1 MDLENPTSYGDYYW
15 AAQLEAAKLMD
26 EQTEFALA
34 PFFGGLLGDISGL
47 SELPSGMQTFLR
59 SLAEPPSAGM
69 GGFAALTAGEFA
81 SETIRDLIKPGMSA
95 ASRFINRGA
104 LETWLNS
111 EQAIRLHHRMKIDDE
126 YFGLLMTSEGYDMSI
141 AEQLSTS
148 LIAYPTISEI
158 MRYARYHGDP
168 ENTREKVWEKFSV
181 PADDYEMYEWL
192 TLQVLSTEQIDRLF
206 RREVISEADANNF
219 LKRVGWRDDDVNHA
233 KELGWLIPNPML
245 LTQGNLQQGVAPDEI
260 IKDISRGDIHPD
272 RAQQY
277 LDAILTKPA
286 TQDIVT
292 YTLRTDPELTSLDE
306 RLTKIGIHPD
316 YLALHKELALVIPP
330 VSDII
335 TMAVREV
342 FSPAIAAR
350 FGQYEDF
357 PPELEEWGRKK
368 GLSKEWS
375 ERYWA
380 AHWALPSTTQGF
392 EMLHRGVIDQS
403 DLNMLLR
410 AQDVMPYWRDKLT
423 QIAYRPLTRVDVRRM
438 YREGVLDEAGVYE
451 AYLDH
456 GYSEDNAQ
464 RMTEFTIRQTLSAQ
478 AKFTSTNVIAAFTKR
493 MIDRREARSLLEDL
507 GIQGDNISYII
518 DRAEYKRLWA
528 LTESR
533 IAGIKN
539 LYKKGVYNE
548 NTARSQLLQLNLP
561 SDEVDVLFEQ
571 WWYEKVGELA
581 PTWTKAETLRFYR
594 SGAIPK
600 RRAEEELER
609 MGYDEEHINMYLR
622 PTE

>member
-1 MDLENPTSYGDYYW
+1 MVYY
-15 AAQLEAAKLMD
+15 
-26 EQTEFALA
+26 
-34 PFFGGLLGDISGL
+34 
-47 SELPSGMQTFLR
+47 
-59 SLAEPPSAGM
+59 
-69 GGFAALTAGEFA
+69 
-81 SETIRDLIKPGMSA
+81 
-95 ASRFINRGA
+95 
-104 LETWLNS
+104 
-111 EQAIRLHHRMKIDDE
+111 
-126 YFGLLMTSEGYDMSI
+126 
-141 AEQLSTS
+141 
-148 LIAYPTISEI
+148 
-158 MRYARYHGDP
+158 
-168 ENTREKVWEKFSV
+168 
-181 PADDYEMYEWL
+181 
-192 TLQVLSTEQIDRLF
+192 
-206 RREVISEADANNF
+206 
-219 LKRVGWRDDDVNHA
+219 
-233 KELGWLIPNPML
+233 
-245 LTQGNLQQGVAPDEI
+245 
-260 IKDISRGDIHPD
+260 
-272 RAQQY
+272 
-277 LDAILTKPA
+277 
-286 TQDIVT
+286 
-292 YTLRTDPELTSLDE
+292 
-306 RLTKIGIHPD
+306 
-316 YLALHKELALVIPP
+316 PP
-330 VSDII
+330 VADII

-342 FSPAIAAR
+342 FTPAIAAR

-357 PPELEEWGRKK
+357 PPELEEWGIKK

-403 DLNMLLR
+403 ELNMLLR

-464 RMTEFTIRQTLSAQ
+464 KMTEFTIRQTLSAQ

-493 MIDRREARSLLEDL
+493 MINRSEARSLLADL

-539 LYKKGVYNE
+539 LYKKGVYDE
-548 NTARSQLLQLNLP
+548 NAARSQLLQLNLP

-581 PTWTKAETLRFYR
+581 PTWTKAETLKFAVAGTI
-594 SGAIPK
+594 SKA
-600 RRAEEELER
+600 RARDELKR
-609 MGYDEEHINMYLR
+609 MGYDDEHVNIYLG
-622 PTE
+622 TIE